1 MTDVTLLDQHE
12 YLSIK
17 LSKGKGRGVFAR
29 KDIAKGTVFLVDPIV
44 FIPKR
49 EMSNYI
55 FEHAKKTFV
64 AMGIG
69 SIINHSA
76 RPNCFWKADVKNKTN
91 PTISFKTFKKVKA
104 GEELLHDY
112 LWGEYPEGFDY

>member
-1 MTDVTLLDQHE
+1 MTDVTLLDQHV
-12 YLSIK
+12 YLKVK

-44 FIPKR
+44 LVPKD

-55 FEHAKKTFV
+55 FEHDDKTFI

-69 SIINHSA
+69 SLINHSA
-76 RPNCFWKADVKNKTN
+76 QQNCFWIANVKGKS
-91 PTISFKTFKKVKA
+91 PTISFKTDKKVKA

-112 LWGEYPEGFDY
+112 LWDTYPEGFDY

>member
-1 MTDVTLLDQHE
+1 
-12 YLSIK
+12 
-17 LSKGKGRGVFAR
+17 
-29 KDIAKGTVFLVDPIV
+29 
-44 FIPKR
+44 
-49 EMSNYI
+49 
-55 FEHAKKTFV
+55 
-64 AMGIG
+64 MGIG

-76 RPNCFWKADVKNKTN
+76 RPNCFWEADVKNKTN

>member
-44 FIPKR
+44 FIPKN
-49 EMSNYI
+49 EMSNYL
-55 FEHAKKTFV
+55 FEHDKKTFV

-69 SIINHSA
+69 SLINHSA
-76 RPNCFWKADVKNKTN
+76 QPSCYWIADIKNKTN
-91 PTISFKTFKKVKA
+91 PTISFKTLKKVKK
-104 GEELLHDY
+104 GEEL
-112 LWGEYPEGFDY
+112 F